1 MLFTYSDMIGE
12 YGSAYQ
18 IGKAVDSGAVF
29 KVARGVYSDE
39 RNPDPLAVVCAV
51 RPDAVVTMDS
61 SFYLHGLTD
70 VVPDAV
76 HIATPRGSTRVS
88 RIGRERVR
96 QHFMEPRLMAGGV
109 VESGGIR
116 FFGRERMLVELLRCS
131 AGIPPDYYRELIAS
145 YRKIADELDMR
156 LVEDCID
163 LYAHADSIFDKLQK
177 EVL

>member
-18 IGKAVDSGAVF
+18 IGKAVNSGAVF

-39 RNPDPLAVVCAV
+39 RNPDPLVVVCSV

-61 SFYLHGLTD
+61 AFYLHGLTD
-70 VVPDAV
+70 VVPDVV
-76 HIATPRGSTRVS
+76 HIATPRGSTRIS

-96 QHFMEPRLMAGGV
+96 QHFMEPRLMGEGV
-109 VESGGIR
+109 TESGSVR
-116 FFGRERMLVELLRCS
+116 AFSLERMLVELLRSS
-131 AGIPPDYYRELIAS
+131 ASMPPDYYRELITS
-145 YRKIADELDMR
+145 YRKIAEDLDMS
-156 LVEDCID
+156 LVEDCVD
-163 LYAHADSIFDKLQK
+163 LYARADSIFDKLQK